1 MASDDNP
8 SLTGCT
14 PPRGGSRPGS
24 STVGMVSSRRP
35 RDVHGARPHSG
46 QRPIVRRS
54 RPHLRQ
60 DCAATAVL
68 PRAGPRTCPAGL
80 RRPGGTQDPRP
91 ALRGAP
97 RGHPLTGRG
106 RPRWTSSVLDV
117 VNGLIPSASSSR
129 RAVATCQRAP
139 FTRVTP
145 ASAPSSDSQGPDHQ
159 PGVLC
164 GARDKYAACPAG
176 RAWGGRA
183 VGGPAALWTVIR

>member
-1 MASDDNP
+1 MCFP
-8 SLTGCT
+8 SLPPQPISLPSLAHRLLGACPCRCLPPPPPSRPPP
-14 PPRGGSRPGS
+14 PPRPAHPRKPARHPRHRL
-24 STVGMVSSRRP
+24 RRP
-35 RDVHGARPHSG
+35 PPAAPARGRRCAARPHSG

-117 VNGLIPSASSSR
+117 VNGLIP
-129 RAVATCQRAP
+129 
-139 FTRVTP
+139 
-145 ASAPSSDSQGPDHQ
+145 
-159 PGVLC
+159 
-164 GARDKYAACPAG
+164 
-176 RAWGGRA
+176 
-183 VGGPAALWTVIR
+183 